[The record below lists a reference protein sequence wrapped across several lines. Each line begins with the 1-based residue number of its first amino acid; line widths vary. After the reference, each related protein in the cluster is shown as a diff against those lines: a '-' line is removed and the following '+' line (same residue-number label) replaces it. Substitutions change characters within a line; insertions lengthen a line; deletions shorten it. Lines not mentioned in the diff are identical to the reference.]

1 MATFLSLIIL
11 IIFDNID
18 DIVLKNNIKSD
29 ISKLEFMYG
38 IKLSSLRIEMLSCS
52 LICLINGI

>member
-29 ISKLEFMYG
+29 ILKLKFYVW
-38 IKLSSLRIEMLSCS
+38 
-52 LICLINGI
+52 N